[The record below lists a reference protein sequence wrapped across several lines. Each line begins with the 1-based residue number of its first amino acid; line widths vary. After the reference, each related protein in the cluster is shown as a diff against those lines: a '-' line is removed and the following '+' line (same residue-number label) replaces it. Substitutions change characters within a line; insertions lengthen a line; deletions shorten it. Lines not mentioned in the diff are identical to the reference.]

1 MIDIFEALGWL
12 NGMDSC
18 SYLNYEALQLITE
31 ARRLSLSDR
40 QVRQILRSLRIIGQS
55 SMESFE
61 RGETLLHCA
70 AIEYSRNW
78 FPQAARDATKAILSY
93 QEDPYRCAVALWIL
107 GAAQW
112 EMFQNHTAHENWDTA
127 RKIFQQQLVFFQG
140 SPLKT
145 DQHKNR
151 IRRMEVQLATR
162 PEEIMTWLNHFEDSS
177 LQLLTQP
184 IVRRVREKIR
194 KQECPNIYVLMQ
206 DLQDANQSSR
216 NTYERAE
223 IYLEF
228 GLAIYQLGNLYSA
241 IDLFRKAGQRFY
253 PGIGTYHKEVVARC
267 MLGAVEWMNEP
278 PPHNQAIADWT
289 VSIEDFEKLRTL
301 ANRNNDLTKRDWY
314 TDHRRILCAAL
325 DEQLART

>member
-1 MIDIFEALGWL
+1 
-12 NGMDSC
+12 
-18 SYLNYEALQLITE
+18 
-31 ARRLSLSDR
+31 
-40 QVRQILRSLRIIGQS
+40 
-55 SMESFE
+55 
-61 RGETLLHCA
+61 
-70 AIEYSRNW
+70 
-78 FPQAARDATKAILSY
+78 
-93 QEDPYRCAVALWIL
+93 VALWIL

-112 EMFQNHTAHENWDTA
+112 EMFQNHAAYENWDNA
-127 RKIFQQQLVFFQG
+127 RTIFQQQLVFFQH
-140 SPLKT
+140 SPLNT
-145 DQHKNR
+145 NQHKDR
-151 IRRMEVQLATR
+151 IRRMDVQLATR

-206 DLQDANQSSR
+206 DLQDANQMCR
-216 NTYERAE
+216 NAYEKAE

-241 IDLFRKAGQRFY
+241 IDLLRKAGERFY

-278 PPHNQAIADWT
+278 PHDQAIADWT

-301 ANRNNDLTKRDWY
+301 ANRNNDFKKRDWY
-314 TDHRRILCAAL
+314 THHRRILCAAL
-325 DEQLART
+325 DERLPRT

>member
-40 QVRQILRSLRIIGQS
+40 QVRHILRSLRIIGQS
-55 SMESFE
+55 STEPLQK
-61 RGETLLHCA
+61 GETLLHCG

-78 FPQAARDATKAILSY
+78 FPEGARDATKAILSY
-93 QEDPYRCAVALWIL
+93 QDDPYRHAVALWIL

-112 EMFQNHTAHENWDTA
+112 EMFQNHAAYENWDKA
-127 RKIFQQQLVFFQG
+127 RKIFQQQQVFIQQ
-140 SPLKT
+140 SALEI
-145 DQHKNR
+145 DQHKSR

-162 PEEIMTWLNHFEDSS
+162 PEEIMTWLNHFEESS
-177 LQLLTQP
+177 LRLLTQP

-194 KQECPNIYVLMQ
+194 EQRCQHIYALMQ
-206 DLQDANQSSR
+206 DLQDANKSSR
-216 NTYERAE
+216 DAYERAE

-241 IDLFRKAGQRFY
+241 IDLFRKSVQSFS
-253 PGIGTYHKEVVARC
+253 PGIGIYHKEVVARC
-267 MLGAVEWMNEP
+267 MLGAVEWMND
-278 PPHNQAIADWT
+278 PPHDQAIADWT

-301 ANRNNDLTKRDWY
+301 ANRNNDLIKRDWY

-325 DEQLART
+325 DEQLPRT